1 VLRPSDL
8 GPGRL
13 IIVSA
18 GLGPFVEV
26 QHAQS
31 CAPSFY
37 VPAQTQQM
45 LPILVQAHASF
56 TARQSTLTAPGRL
69 QHSPRCRKVCCAVHN
84 RSFTVTPALLLHP
97 LQVGDVHGCY
107 DQLVEL
113 LQKVQYKPR
122 HDNLI
127 LVGDLV
133 NKGPKSQQVSSTLCA
148 TNTGAAPTTQHE
160 AGRMCYP
167 TVFMGSQHQQQRSW
181 SSGVTRCSAARSV

>member
-1 VLRPSDL
+1 
-8 GPGRL
+8 
-13 IIVSA
+13 
-18 GLGPFVEV
+18 
-26 QHAQS
+26 
-31 CAPSFY
+31 
-37 VPAQTQQM
+37 M
-45 LPILVQAHASF
+45 LAWGFIPVQAHTSF
-56 TARQSTLTAPGRL
+56 TARQSTLTAPVKL
-69 QHSPRCRKVCCAVHN
+69 QHSSRRGRVCCGSTQA
-84 RSFTVTPALLLHP
+84 PLHSDPCIVFAP

-160 AGRMCYP
+160 AGRMCSL
-167 TVFMGSQHQQQRSW
+167 TVFMG
-181 SSGVTRCSAARSV
+181 